1 MPRASLPDS
10 ASSLGWSLCP
20 LASPCESVSDF
31 VYGSVSLSP
40 DLFRR
45 LSGPD
50 VQLQLAHT
58 CSPAASP
65 PASVP
70 ARRITASRQL
80 WAAGTGARLSGGWGL
95 LPETQGDPGAWT
107 PSDAGVQ
114 APSPRLSPQTQ
125 GSRPPAPPC
134 SDPAVQ
140 PHSPRLTLC
149 LAPDRMPGVSMMLML
164 SRTWLGSW
172 AHMNLG
178 RGKGRVS
185 AGRGRGRGHTRRET
199 GTAQRATQVQ
209 GTEDLEVKRGIRT
222 ENRNYK
228 RIRADAH

>member
-1 MPRASLPDS
+1 MFSRRLPTSKCASSETHSLP
-10 ASSLGWSLCP
+10 AAPGGWHR
-20 LASPCESVSDF
+20 
-31 VYGSVSLSP
+31 GS
-40 DLFRR
+40 
-45 LSGPD
+45 
-50 VQLQLAHT
+50 
-58 CSPAASP
+58 
-65 PASVP
+65 
-70 ARRITASRQL
+70 
-80 WAAGTGARLSGGWGL
+80 LSGGWGL

-107 PSDAGVQ
+107 PSDPGVQ
-114 APSPRLSPQTQ
+114 APSPLLSPQTQ

-222 ENRNYK
+222 ENRNHK